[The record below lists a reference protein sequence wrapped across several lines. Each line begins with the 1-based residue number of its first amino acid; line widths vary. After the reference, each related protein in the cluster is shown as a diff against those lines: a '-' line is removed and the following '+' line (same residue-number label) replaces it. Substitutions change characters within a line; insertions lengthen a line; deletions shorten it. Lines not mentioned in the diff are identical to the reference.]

1 MEATPIRVS
10 HDGLD
15 RAADGLHAACRRIDE
30 RLDRL
35 ESELAPLR
43 SDWTGEAQHAYEL
56 ARARWEQAMREPN
69 VRGLIPGRALLY
81 PADGD
86 VEGIVGTAA
95 RIVHGNATGSDGGG
109 A

>member
-1 MEATPIRVS
+1 MDRTPIRVS

-43 SDWTGEAQHAYEL
+43 SDWTGEAQQAYEV
-56 ARARWEQAMREPN
+56 ARARWEQAMRGMRDVLESTGRQVAESN
-69 VRGLIPGRALLY
+69 GAYRAADLRG
-81 PADGD
+81 
-86 VEGIVGTAA
+86 AA
-95 RIVHGNATGSDGGG
+95 TFGG
-109 A
+109 